1 MICPFCE
8 VDTLLFGNALAYV
21 KYDMYPVSPGHVLI
35 IPRRHVSSWFDLT
48 PEEHAAVSE
57 LIGRAKEYLDP
68 IYSPAGYNIGVN
80 CGEAA
85 GQTIMHA
92 HLHLIPR
99 YVGDVPN
106 PRGGI
111 RAVIR
116 AKQDYPQAK

>member
-1 MICPFCE
+1 
-8 VDTLLFGNALAYV
+8 VDAPLFGNALAYV
-21 KYDMYPVSPGHVLI
+21 KWDMYPVSPGHVLI

-48 PEEHAAVSE
+48 ADEHAAVSE
-57 LIGRAKEYLDP
+57 LIGSAKEHLDMM
-68 IYSPAGYNIGVN
+68 YSPAGYNIGVN

-85 GQTIMHA
+85 GQTVMHA

-99 YVGDVPN
+99 YAGDVPN

-116 AKQDYPQAK
+116 AKQDYPNPK

>member
-8 VDTLLFGNALAYV
+8 VDTPLFGNALAYV

-35 IPRRHVSSWFDLT
+35 IPRRHVSFWFDLT
-48 PEEHAAVSE
+48 SEEHAAVSE

-68 IYSPAGYNIGVN
+68 MYSPAGYNIGVN

-99 YVGDVPN
+99 YAGDVPN

-116 AKQDYPQAK
+116 AKQDYPHPI

>member
-1 MICPFCE
+1 MTCPFCTDE
-8 VDTLLFGNALAYV
+8 ACLFGNDLAYV
-21 KYDMYPVSPGHVLI
+21 KWDLYLVSPGHVLI
-35 IPRRHVSSWFDLT
+35 IPRRHISSWLDLT

-57 LIGRAKEYLDP
+57 LIGFARKHLDAV
-68 IYSPAGYNIGVN
+68 YSPAGYNIGVN

-85 GQTIMHA
+85 GQTVMHA

-99 YVGDVPN
+99 YTGDVPN

-116 AKQDYPQAK
+116 AKQDYPHIE

>member
-1 MICPFCE
+1 MTCPFCE
-8 VDTLLFGNALAYV
+8 PHAELFGNALAYV
-21 KYDMYPVSPGHVLI
+21 KSDEFPVSSGHVLI

-48 PEEHAAVSE
+48 KEEHAAAADLLS
-57 LIGRAKEYLDP
+57 KTKQYLDVA
-68 IYSPAGYNIGVN
+68 YSPDGYNIGVN

-92 HLHLIPR
+92 HLHVIPR
-99 YVGDVPN
+99 YTGDVSN

-116 AKQDYPQAK
+116 AKQDYPCIK

>member
-1 MICPFCE
+1 MDCPFCTDE
-8 VDTLLFGNALAYV
+8 ACLFGNDLAYV
-21 KYDMYPVSPGHVLI
+21 KWDLYPVSPGHVLI
-35 IPRRHVSSWFDLT
+35 IPRRHITSWFDLT

-57 LIGRAKEYLDP
+57 LIGLARRHLDAT
-68 IYSPAGYNIGVN
+68 YSPAGYNIGVN

-85 GQTIMHA
+85 GQTVMHA

-116 AKQDYPQAK
+116 AKQDYPHIE

>member
-1 MICPFCE
+1 MDCPFCT
-8 VDTLLFGNALAYV
+8 DDSSLFGNDLAYV
-21 KYDMYPVSPGHVLI
+21 KWDLYPVSPGHVLI

-57 LIGRAKEYLDP
+57 LIGRAREHLDKL
-68 IYSPAGYNIGVN
+68 YSPAGYNIGVN

-85 GQTIMHA
+85 GQTVMHV

-99 YVGDVPN
+99 YAGDVPN

-116 AKQDYPQAK
+116 AKQDYPNLE